1 MDYQMQNEPR
11 QGGEHNR
18 GSMLTPAELVSSPI
32 RTSLFGGYSKLQVDL
47 LLEQAAEQL
56 ETLLQENRE
65 LKRKLSELD
74 HSVAKYQNLE
84 SALQNTLVSSQK
96 MGENMIT
103 AAKLQADALLE
114 EARLARSRAVFKME
128 VLPDALRSEIQRL
141 MELRERM
148 RDDLAS
154 LLESHRKMIE
164 RIPKAES
171 ASEEFVRKEAERLSR
186 QGNDSTLEGRDTPA
200 PLKIEQ
206 EYAHDMDEG
215 HGYVNL

>member
-84 SALQNTLVSSQK
+84 SALVSSQK

-206 EYAHDMDEG
+206 EYAHDADEG
-215 HGYVNL
+215 HSYVNL